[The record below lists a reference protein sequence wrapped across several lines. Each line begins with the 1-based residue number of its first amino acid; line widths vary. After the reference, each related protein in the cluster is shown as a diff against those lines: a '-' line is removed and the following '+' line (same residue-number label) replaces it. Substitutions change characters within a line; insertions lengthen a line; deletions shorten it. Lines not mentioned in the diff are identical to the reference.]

1 MAIPFGPHLSQEAR
15 HLVTR
20 LLESQGYRELVA
32 VDILASAIRLAP
44 TLDDKALLLHQ
55 AHEEL
60 EHFEA
65 LSGLYEKLGGG
76 DLFEVVRH
84 RLSEVPEPS
93 SWLEAVVVESLFCR
107 AGRFHLR
114 EHQSPSYAP
123 YADIVKRILA
133 EEEEHLTA
141 ADGVLRDLCWD
152 DPANVRSAQVHL
164 ERWLRPSVLS
174 FCLPDVALGRRMP
187 ELALEARESQA
198 VVRDYLR
205 DVGGLAAACGLR
217 MPALVDLGLDLAS
230 NEADGK

>member
-1 MAIPFGPHLSQEAR
+1 
-15 HLVTR
+15 
-20 LLESQGYRELVA
+20 
-32 VDILASAIRLAP
+32 
-44 TLDDKALLLHQ
+44 
-55 AHEEL
+55 
-60 EHFEA
+60 
-65 LSGLYEKLGGG
+65 
-76 DLFEVVRH
+76 
-84 RLSEVPEPS
+84 
-93 SWLEAVVVESLFCR
+93 
-107 AGRFHLR
+107 
-114 EHQSPSYAP
+114 
-123 YADIVKRILA
+123 VKRILA

>member
-1 MAIPFGPHLSQEAR
+1 
-15 HLVTR
+15 VTR

-44 TLDDKALLLHQ
+44 SLDDKALLLQQ
-55 AHEEL
+55 AREEL

-65 LSGLYEKLGGG
+65 LGGLYEELGAG

-84 RLSEVPEPS
+84 RLAAIPEPS

-114 EHQSPSYAP
+114 EQQSPAYPP

-141 ADGVLRDLCWD
+141 ADGVLRDLCRD
-152 DPANVRSAQVHL
+152 DPGNLRAAQGHL

-174 FCLPDVALGRRMP
+174 FCHPEVAIGRRMP
-187 ELALEARESQA
+187 EIALQARDSQA
-198 VVRDYLR
+198 VIRDYLR
-205 DVGGLAAACGLR
+205 DVRRLVADCGLR
-217 MPALVDLGLDLAS
+217 MPGVADLGLDLTS
-230 NEADGK
+230 NES